1 MSRRRKPAP
10 RRAAQPVHS
19 HWKLDWHIPVATI
32 LTWVATIG
40 FQSAAIVWWAA
51 GIDNRVTTLEAA
63 YNAVPSAERVGRIE
77 ERLGGI
83 ADNVKDVKQ
92 LLQERQARRG

>member
-1 MSRRRKPAP
+1 MSRRRKSQP
-10 RRAAQPVHS
+10 RRAAPPPH

-32 LTWVATIG
+32 VTWIATIG
-40 FQSAAIVWWAA
+40 FQSAVIVWWAA
-51 GIDNRVTTLEAA
+51 GIDSRVSSLEAA

-92 LLQERQARRG
+92 LLQDRQARRG